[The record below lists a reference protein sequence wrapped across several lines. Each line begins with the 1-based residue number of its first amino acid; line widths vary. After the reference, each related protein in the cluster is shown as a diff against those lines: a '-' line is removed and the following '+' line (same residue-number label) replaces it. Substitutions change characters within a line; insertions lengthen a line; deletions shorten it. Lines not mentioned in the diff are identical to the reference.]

1 MQLTEEQRLRRNET
15 ARFRYQKNKAKHIKL
30 VREWQTANHE
40 KVLGYVKRCNNK
52 NAPKYNAEYYSRNKE
67 QTKNRTRV
75 WQLNNPDK
83 VASYREIR
91 NRYLKERTPMWADL
105 IKIKDIY
112 IERDKLTAKTGILHH
127 VDHVIPLNGENISGL
142 HVPENLQ
149 VVTAKYNLQ
158 KSNKF

>member
-1 MQLTEEQRLRRNET
+1 
-15 ARFRYQKNKAKHIKL
+15 
-30 VREWQTANHE
+30 
-40 KVLGYVKRCNNK
+40 
-52 NAPKYNAEYYSRNKE
+52 
-67 QTKNRTRV
+67 
-75 WQLNNPDK
+75 
-83 VASYREIR
+83 
-91 NRYLKERTPMWADL
+91 MWADL